1 MEREQ
6 KRTEVAQLQGTFATA
21 KSAVVLGFKGLTV
34 DKDTT
39 FRKNIRDGKA
49 SYRVSKNT
57 LLRIAV
63 KETAFEGL
71 SPFFKGATAVATTEN
86 DVVALA
92 KAVHTFLKDNPG
104 ASLKGAILDGKAVT
118 SSEFQLIAELP
129 SREVL
134 ISKLLYLMT
143 YPISGLAVALGAI
156 CKQKEAAS
164 PAAAVEVAAAEPAPA
179 EVAPEAPAAAPEAE
193 A

>member
-6 KRTEVAQLQGTFATA
+6 KRTEVAQLKGTFATA

-34 DKDTT
+34 DKDTS
-39 FRKNIRDGKA
+39 FRKSIRDGKA
-49 SYRVSKNT
+49 QYRVSKNT
-57 LLRIAV
+57 LLRLAV

-71 SPFFKGATAVATTEN
+71 SEHFKGATAVATTQN

-104 ASLKGAILDGKAVT
+104 ANLKGAILDGKAVT
-118 SSEFQLIAELP
+118 LGEFKIIAELP

-134 ISKLLYLMT
+134 IGKLLYLMQ
-143 YPISGLAVALGAI
+143 YPISGLAVVLEAI
-156 CKQKEAAS
+156 RKQKEGAA
-164 PAAAVEVAAAEPAPA
+164 
-179 EVAPEAPAAAPEAE
+179 
-193 A
+193 